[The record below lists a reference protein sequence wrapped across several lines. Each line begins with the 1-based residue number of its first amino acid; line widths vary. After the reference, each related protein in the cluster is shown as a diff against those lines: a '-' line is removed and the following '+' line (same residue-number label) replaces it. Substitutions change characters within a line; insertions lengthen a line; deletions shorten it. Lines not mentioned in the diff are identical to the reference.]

1 MSNRPPPESSSRDA
15 LDLQIIHAL
24 QLRPRASFSR
34 IAAVTGVSEQTV
46 ARRYRRLHAD
56 GVIRVIGLVDPRRVG
71 QNDWVVRVRVRP
83 GSAARLAEALA
94 RRDDVAWVT
103 LGAAGSEV
111 VCSVRSR
118 SQEQRDELLLR
129 RLPGTAPVLGISA
142 HAVLHRFAGSEADWL
157 GYGGPLG
164 AGLLSAGQIERLGQ
178 PPDDQPSDDLPR
190 AGGLPTAP
198 GPAGGPAVRL
208 EPGDQPMLDL
218 LAADGRAGY
227 AALATA
233 TRWTQ
238 SRAARRLELLQRH
251 GIVYFDVDVATRMFG
266 FDTTAY
272 LWLTVEPARLGE
284 LGEEL
289 ASHPEVPFAAAVSGA
304 SNLLASVV
312 CRDIEALYQYVSG
325 RIGGLDGVRQIE
337 TSPELRR
344 IKQAGS
350 LMDGPRLADPAP
362 VP

>member
-1 MSNRPPPESSSRDA
+1 MNYRLALESSSRDHI
-15 LDLQIIHAL
+15 DLQIIHAL

-34 IAAVTGVSEQTV
+34 IAAATGVSEQTV
-46 ARRYRRLHAD
+46 ARRYRRLRD
-56 GVIRVIGLVDPRRVG
+56 EGVIRVIGLVDSRRVG
-71 QNDWVVRVRVRP
+71 QNDWVVRVQVRP
-83 GSAARLAEALA
+83 GSAVKLAEALA

-103 LGAAGSEV
+103 LSAAGSEV
-111 VCSVRSR
+111 MCSVRSR

-129 RLPGTAPVLGISA
+129 RLPSTAPVLGISA
-142 HAVLHRFAGSEADWL
+142 HAVLHRFAGSEADWV
-157 GYGGPLG
+157 GYG
-164 AGLLSAGQIERLGQ
+164 GLLSAEQIERLGD
-178 PPDDQPSDDLPR
+178 PPDGQPESPEPPD
-190 AGGLPTAP
+190 
-198 GPAGGPAVRL
+198 GGPPASL

-227 AALATA
+227 AALAAA
-233 TRWTQ
+233 TGWPE
-238 SRAARRLELLQRH
+238 SRVARRLEVLRRQ
-251 GIVYFDVDVATRMFG
+251 GIVYFDVDLATAMLG
-266 FDTTAY
+266 FTTTAY

-325 RIGGLDGVRQIE
+325 RIGALDGVRQIE

-344 IKQAGS
+344 VKQAGS
-350 LMDGPRLADPAP
+350 LMDGPRLADPQP
-362 VP
+362 